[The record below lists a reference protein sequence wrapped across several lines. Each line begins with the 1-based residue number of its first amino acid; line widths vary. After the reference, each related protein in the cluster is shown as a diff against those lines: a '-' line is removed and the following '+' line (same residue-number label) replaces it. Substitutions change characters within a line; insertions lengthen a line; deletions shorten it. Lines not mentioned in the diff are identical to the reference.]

1 MTENIG
7 INNITISSI
16 SHATE
21 DEDKVLEAMAYFLP
35 ENIDDED
42 LEIETVDSE
51 GCFGNPIFI
60 HKITIDKSKIAKKV
74 FNHIMQ
80 LVKSNERNITK
91 LKKDIDLR
99 LEKSK
104 IYLRFD
110 KQKAYLEECKLVDGD
125 DVIRIIINFKIYVP
139 KNKEQ
144 KVKEFMIKEL
154 EKIGIK
160 ANKIIH
166 NPTYDKI
173 IKDTLNKG
181 EVELTNSG
189 ATAVDTGEFTGR
201 SPKDKYFVK
210 QSPSDQYI
218 AWGSINQPI
227 SLDTFKKLEK

>member
-1 MTENIG
+1 MTRNTVVKIDL
-7 INNITISSI
+7 IL
-16 SHATE
+16 HATE
-21 DEDKVLEAMAYFLP
+21 DFQKIVEPL
-35 ENIDDED
+35 DDLFGIESD
-42 LEIETVDSE
+42 EIAKREVT
-51 GCFGNPIFI
+51 GHFGNPIFI

-154 EKIGIK
+154 EK
-160 ANKIIH
+160 
-166 NPTYDKI
+166 
-173 IKDTLNKG
+173 
-181 EVELTNSG
+181 
-189 ATAVDTGEFTGR
+189 
-201 SPKDKYFVK
+201 
-210 QSPSDQYI
+210 
-218 AWGSINQPI
+218 
-227 SLDTFKKLEK
+227 

>member
-1 MTENIG
+1 MDISKNAVHNDKKDDKKIDIDKDKLSKIKNKNRRCIMTENIG

-154 EKIGIK
+154 EK
-160 ANKIIH
+160 
-166 NPTYDKI
+166 
-173 IKDTLNKG
+173 
-181 EVELTNSG
+181 
-189 ATAVDTGEFTGR
+189 
-201 SPKDKYFVK
+201 
-210 QSPSDQYI
+210 
-218 AWGSINQPI
+218 
-227 SLDTFKKLEK
+227 